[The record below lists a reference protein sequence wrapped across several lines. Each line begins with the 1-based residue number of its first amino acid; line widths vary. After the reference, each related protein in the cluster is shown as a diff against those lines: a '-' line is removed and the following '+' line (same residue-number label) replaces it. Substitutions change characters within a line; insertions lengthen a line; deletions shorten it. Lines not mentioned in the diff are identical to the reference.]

1 MLRGRNTEGDLGF
14 VSSQHE
20 NLRARVFYGEQH
32 GQKQFGSLVL
42 RQSLGGLELTRDLPV
57 CLVSTEIKS
66 GGSSFRQKQGL

>member
-1 MLRGRNTEGDLGF
+1 MGKTLQGDLGF

-20 NLRARVFYGEQH
+20 KLRARVFYGEQH

-57 CLVSTEIKS
+57 
-66 GGSSFRQKQGL
+66 